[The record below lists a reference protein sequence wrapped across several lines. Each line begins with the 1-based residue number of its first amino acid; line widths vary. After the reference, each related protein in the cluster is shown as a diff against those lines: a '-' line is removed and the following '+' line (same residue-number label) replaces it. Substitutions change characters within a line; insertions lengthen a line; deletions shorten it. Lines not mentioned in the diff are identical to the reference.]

1 VLTVIVTKMTITG
14 GLYVVLIVIVT
25 ITGRSICSVNSY
37 CDKNDNDG
45 QVCMQ
50 LTVIVIITARSK
62 YTANCYYD
70 NNDNDLE
77 VYRQC

>member
-1 VLTVIVTKMTITG
+1 V
-14 GLYVVLIVIVT
+14 
-25 ITGRSICSVNSY
+25 
-37 CDKNDNDG
+37 
-45 QVCMQ
+45 

-70 NNDNDLE
+70 NNDNNLE